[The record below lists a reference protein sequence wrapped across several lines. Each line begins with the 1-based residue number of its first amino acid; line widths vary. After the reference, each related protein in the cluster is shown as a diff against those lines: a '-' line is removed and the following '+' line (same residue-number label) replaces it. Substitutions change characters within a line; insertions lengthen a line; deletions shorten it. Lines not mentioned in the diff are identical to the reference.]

1 MAYDRNKE
9 TMLFQAGAINGAAGM
24 VRGFIE
30 ADNLQA
36 AKDSLRD
43 IERIAV
49 KLKSNINQIEGN

>member
-1 MAYDRNKE
+1 MYDRNKE
-9 TMLFQAGAINGAAGM
+9 TMLFQAGSITGAAGM

-49 KLKSNINQIEGN
+49 KLKANIDKLEG

>member
-9 TMLFQAGAINGAAGM
+9 TMLFQAGAITGAAGM

-43 IERIAV
+43 IESIAA
-49 KLKSNINQIEGN
+49 KLKANIDKLEG

>member
-1 MAYDRNKE
+1 MYDRNKE

-43 IERIAV
+43 IESIAS
-49 KLKSNINQIEGN
+49 KLKSNINQIEGK

>member
-9 TMLFQAGAINGAAGM
+9 TMLFQSGSITGAASM

-30 ADNLQA
+30 ADNLKA

-43 IERIAV
+43 IESIAA
-49 KLKSNINQIEGN
+49 KLKANINQIEGN

>member
-1 MAYDRNKE
+1 MPYDRNKE
-9 TMLFQAGAINGAAGM
+9 TMLFQAGSIIGAASM

-43 IERIAV
+43 IESIAA
-49 KLKSNINQIEGN
+49 KLKENIKKLEG

>member
-9 TMLFQAGAINGAAGM
+9 TMLFQAGAINGAARM

-30 ADNLQA
+30 ADNFQA

-43 IERIAV
+43 IESIAA

>member
-1 MAYDRNKE
+1 MPYDRNKE
-9 TMLFQAGAINGAAGM
+9 TMLFQAGAITGAAGM

-43 IERIAV
+43 IESIAA
-49 KLKSNINQIEGN
+49 KLKANINQIEGN

>member
-9 TMLFQAGAINGAAGM
+9 TMLFQAGAINGAASM

-43 IERIAV
+43 IESIAA
-49 KLKSNINQIEGN
+49 KLKANINQIEGK

>member
-9 TMLFQAGAINGAAGM
+9 TMLFQAGAITGAAGM

-43 IERIAV
+43 IESIAA
-49 KLKSNINQIEGN
+49 KLKANIEELEG

>member
-9 TMLFQAGAINGAAGM
+9 TMLFQAGAINGAALM

-43 IERIAV
+43 IESIAA
-49 KLKSNINQIEGN
+49 KLKANIDKLEG

>member
-1 MAYDRNKE
+1 MYDRNKE
-9 TMLFQAGAINGAAGM
+9 TMLFQAGSITGAAGM

-43 IERIAV
+43 IESIAA
-49 KLKSNINQIEGN
+49 KLKANIDKLEG

>member
-9 TMLFQAGAINGAAGM
+9 TMLFQAGSITGAAGM

-43 IERIAV
+43 IESIAA
-49 KLKSNINQIEGN
+49 KLKANIDKLEG